1 MGNYGE
7 FLATD
12 TAGLVAVSHVLDLTE
27 DLEGVVHRGDHAVQ
41 AVSDELNL
49 GVEGGVR
56 RQVADGDWAESAEL
70 AQSGWDLFEEPN
82 VKCIVYLTF
91 VLFSLGRE
99 NSLDKDLADHFV
111 ALTADAFPGAPD
123 IGDLMGSQTGLRVG
137 NVLLLSVEMKRN
149 ISLV

>member
-12 TAGLVAVSHVLDLTE
+12 TAGLVTVSHVLDLTE

-56 RQVADGDWAESAEL
+56 GQVADGD
-70 AQSGWDLFEEPN
+70 
-82 VKCIVYLTF
+82 
-91 VLFSLGRE
+91 
-99 NSLDKDLADHFV
+99 
-111 ALTADAFPGAPD
+111 
-123 IGDLMGSQTGLRVG
+123 
-137 NVLLLSVEMKRN
+137 
-149 ISLV
+149 